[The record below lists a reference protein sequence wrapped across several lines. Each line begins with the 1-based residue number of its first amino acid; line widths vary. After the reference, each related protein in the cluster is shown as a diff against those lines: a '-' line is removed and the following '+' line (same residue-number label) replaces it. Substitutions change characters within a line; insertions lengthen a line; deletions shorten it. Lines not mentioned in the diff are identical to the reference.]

1 MDEDMINN
9 ISSMLKNGNIP
20 DNIKEMMSNFTSK
33 SSEENNNSSSNSI
46 DPNMISSLLSSF
58 NKNSSDNSGS
68 ESNSNN
74 NIDME
79 TILKMKSIID
89 KMNKN
94 QNDPRSNL
102 LRSLKPYL
110 RSSRKEKLDQYVQLL
125 SMTSVIE
132 VFGNNGGDKKKNDV

>member
-9 ISSMLKNGNIP
+9 LSSMLKNGNIP
-20 DNIKEMMSNFTSK
+20 DNIKDIMANFSSN
-33 SSEENNNSSSNSI
+33 SSEEQNSSTSSNI

-58 NKNSSDNSGS
+58 NQNSSDNSNS
-68 ESNSNN
+68 TSNTGN

-110 RSSRKEKLDQYVQLL
+110 RSSRKDKLEQYVKLL
-125 SMTSVIE
+125 SMTSVMD
-132 VFGNNGGDKKKNDV
+132 VFRNNRW

>member
-1 MDEDMINN
+1 
-9 ISSMLKNGNIP
+9 MLKNGNIP
-20 DNIKEMMSNFTSK
+20 DNLKEMVSNFSNNSK
-33 SSEENNNSSSNSI
+33 ETKDNSSSINI
-46 DPNMISSLLSSF
+46 DPNMLSSLLSSI
-58 NKNSSDNSGS
+58 NKNSSKNSETT
-68 ESNSNN
+68 ESTQN

-110 RSSRKEKLDQYVQLL
+110 RNSRKDKLDQYVKLL
-125 SMTSVIE
+125 SMTSVMEI
-132 VFGNNGGDKKKNDV
+132 FGNNRW

>member
-9 ISSMLKNGNIP
+9 LTSMLKNGNIP
-20 DNIKEMMSNFTSK
+20 DNLKDIVSSFSSNSKEQQ
-33 SSEENNNSSSNSI
+33 ENNSSTNI
-46 DPNMISSLLSSF
+46 DPNMLSSLLSSL
-58 NKNSSDNSGS
+58 NANTSNNSEENLNSGS
-68 ESNSNN
+68 

-110 RSSRKEKLDQYVQLL
+110 RSSRKNKLEQYVKLL
-125 SMTSVIE
+125 SMTSVMD
-132 VFGNNGGDKKKNDV
+132 VFGNNRWW

>member
-9 ISSMLKNGNIP
+9 LSSMLKNGNIP
-20 DNIKEMMSNFTSK
+20 DNIKDIMSNFSNNSTSEQ
-33 SSEENNNSSSNSI
+33 SNSSSLNI
-46 DPNMISSLLSSF
+46 DPNMLSSLLSSF
-58 NKNSSDNSGS
+58 NNS
-68 ESNSNN
+68 ESDKSDFNSNTTN

-79 TILKMKSIID
+79 TIFKMKSIID

-110 RSSRKEKLDQYVQLL
+110 RNSRKDKLEQYVKFL
-125 SMTSVIE
+125 SMTSVME
-132 VFGNNGGDKKKNDV
+132 VFGNNRW

>member
-9 ISSMLKNGNIP
+9 LTSMLKNSNIP
-20 DNIKEMMSNFTSK
+20 DNLKDLVSNFSNNSK
-33 SSEENNNSSSNSI
+33 EQQENNSSPNI
-46 DPNMISSLLSSF
+46 DPNMLSSLLSSF
-58 NKNSSDNSGS
+58 NTNTSSNSDENSNSG
-68 ESNSNN
+68 N
-74 NIDME
+74 NIDIE

-110 RSSRKEKLDQYVQLL
+110 RSSRKDKLDQYVKLL
-125 SMTSVIE
+125 SMTSVMDA
-132 VFGNNGGDKKKNDV
+132 FGNNRW

>member
-9 ISSMLKNGNIP
+9 LTSMLKNGNIP
-20 DNIKEMMSNFTSK
+20 DNLKDIV
-33 SSEENNNSSSNSI
+33 SSFSSNSKEQQEKNSSTNI
-46 DPNMISSLLSSF
+46 DPNMLSSLLSSF
-58 NKNSSDNSGS
+58 NSNTSNNSEENSNSGS
-68 ESNSNN
+68 

-110 RSSRKEKLDQYVQLL
+110 RSSRKNKLEQYVKLL
-125 SMTSVIE
+125 SMTSVMD
-132 VFGNNGGDKKKNDV
+132 VFGNNRW

>member
-9 ISSMLKNGNIP
+9 LTSMLKNGNIP
-20 DNIKEMMSNFTSK
+20 DNLKEMVSSFSNNSKEQQENK
-33 SSEENNNSSSNSI
+33 SSTNI
-46 DPNMISSLLSSF
+46 DPNMISSLFSSF
-58 NKNSSDNSGS
+58 NTNTSSNSEENSNSGS
-68 ESNSNN
+68 

-110 RSSRKEKLDQYVQLL
+110 RSSRKNKLDQYVKLL
-125 SMTSVIE
+125 SMTSVMD
-132 VFGNNGGDKKKNDV
+132 VFGNNRW